1 MEVTLKEF
9 SKAKKGDILVY
20 DGKYWQPQKS
30 DELTKSIER
39 RVDDL
44 ERLNEGY
51 AEKERIKLEQAN
63 AKHERSNLLI
73 SFLMIENKIAKG
85 ELNEPDN
92 YHSFVEMVES
102 YQLGGSWDSNAIPIE
117 LAEYFK

>member
-1 MEVTLKEF
+1 MEISLKEF

-30 DELTKSIER
+30 DELIKSIER

-51 AEKERIKLEQAN
+51 AEKEQIKLQLAD
-63 AKHERSNLLI
+63 AKHEYANRLV

-85 ELNEPDN
+85 ELSEPDK
-92 YHSFVEMVES
+92 YHDFVQMVES
-102 YQLGGSWDSNAIPIE
+102 YQLGGSWDSNVIPIE